1 MAPDSVSSLVAP
13 NQESHSVTDSVRHEI
28 SGLQQEQDFIYTE
41 EKWELVRQTR
51 RERTG
56 RRRASN
62 KVSQQSLFS
71 FDLILSCVTQE
82 TRRWGTARVLSY
94 NGPLCLG
101 CSGSHGPIL
110 PHTPLHQH
118 TCSGA
123 TETAGPRP
131 RHISG
136 SQLNS
141 SGNAQKEDARVHH
154 SKQHRSV
161 KNKRRGWCEQNKQA
175 GGGDE
180 DSAYRWDSCGRS
192 GAVEDTGGNTNLSCL
207 LCDSL

>member
-1 MAPDSVSSLVAP
+1 MAPDSVSALVAP

-82 TRRWGTARVLSY
+82 TRR
-94 NGPLCLG
+94 
-101 CSGSHGPIL
+101 
-110 PHTPLHQH
+110 
-118 TCSGA
+118 
-123 TETAGPRP
+123 
-131 RHISG
+131 
-136 SQLNS
+136 
-141 SGNAQKEDARVHH
+141 
-154 SKQHRSV
+154 
-161 KNKRRGWCEQNKQA
+161 
-175 GGGDE
+175 
-180 DSAYRWDSCGRS
+180 
-192 GAVEDTGGNTNLSCL
+192 
-207 LCDSL
+207 